1 MSTNGTADTKD
12 PGAGGGGPL
21 QRVLDVIERVGNKV
35 PHPAVLFLGL
45 CVGLILLSQ
54 LLAWAGWSATY
65 QVVEPTPQVVEEVD
79 IGSVLPGETLPPE
92 RVDAEDYELTENVAE
107 VESLLS
113 ADGVR
118 FLFTS
123 FVRNFMGF
131 TAMGIILIVMIGV
144 GVSEASGLIS
154 SLIRKLVAGSAPATL
169 TYIIVG
175 LGVVSSIASDA
186 GYLVL
191 IPLGAAAF
199 HSVGRHPLAGMAA
212 AFAGVAGGFGVNFL
226 VTPTDAVLTEITNE
240 AIALVEPGRTIDITA
255 NLYFGIGSTVVLTV
269 LLALVSVRLVEPRL
283 GVYDP
288 THAPSADELRDQ
300 PDTFEGVTPE
310 QDSRGLRWAGIGLLL
325 AIAGV
330 LALTIPSGAPLRH
343 PETGSIIGTSPF
355 MDSLIVII
363 ALLFLAAGL
372 GYGRGAG
379 TLRSSDEV
387 IGAIT
392 SSWAGMAG
400 LLFLF
405 LLIAQ
410 FIAYFNYSNIP
421 QIAAVKLG
429 DLIENSTIGDLWLLL
444 IAMAITL
451 VIGIIMPQAIAKWAL
466 LAPIFIPLFLRLGIE
481 PQTVLAA
488 YRVADSPINIVT
500 PIMAYFPL
508 IVVFAA
514 RYDKRSGI
522 GTVIALMLPYFIAL
536 TIVWTLF
543 FVIWFLAGIPLGPG
557 APV

>member
-1 MSTNGTADTKD
+1 MTAT
-12 PGAGGGGPL
+12 GAPAEVERGG
-21 QRVLDVIERVGNKV
+21 VLERILDGIEQVGNKV

-45 CVGLILLSQ
+45 CIGLILLSQ
-54 LLAWAGWSATY
+54 VLAWAGWRATY
-65 QVVEPTPQVVEEVD
+65 EEVKPPAQPVEQYGLG
-79 IGSVLPGETLPPE
+79 GSTLPGELLPGAQA
-92 RVDAEDYELTENVAE
+92 DASSYEVVVETAE

-113 ADGVR
+113 RDGVA

-123 FVRNFMGF
+123 FVGNFMGF

-144 GVSEASGLIS
+144 GVSEVSGLIA
-154 SLIRKLVAGSAPATL
+154 SLIRKLVAASSPGIL
-169 TYIIVG
+169 TYIIVA
-175 LGVVSSIASDA
+175 LGVISSIASDA

-199 HSVGRHPLAGMAA
+199 HTVGRHPLAGMAA

-226 VTPTDAVLTEITNE
+226 ITPTDAVLTEITNE
-240 AIALVEPGRTIDITA
+240 AIGLVESGRTVDITD
-255 NLYFGIGSTVVLTV
+255 NLYFGIASTLVLTV
-269 LLALVSVRLVEPRL
+269 LLALVSTRMIEPRL
-283 GVYDP
+283 GDYDP
-288 THAPSADELRDQ
+288 GFAPSGDELRDQ
-300 PDTFEGVTPE
+300 PDTFERVTPG
-310 QDSRGLRWAGIGLLL
+310 DDARGLRFAGLAFIGALV
-325 AIAGV
+325 GV
-330 LALTIPSGAPLRH
+330 LALTLPSDAPLRH

-355 MDSLIVII
+355 MDGLIVII
-363 ALLFLAAGL
+363 ALMFLAAGL

-379 TLRSSDEV
+379 TLRTSTEV
-387 IGAIT
+387 IDAIT
-392 SSWAGMAG
+392 KSWAGMAG

-421 QIAAVKLG
+421 KIAAVKLG
-429 DLIENSTIGDLWLLL
+429 DLIESSSIGDLWLLL
-444 IAMAITL
+444 AAMGVTI
-451 VIGIIMPQAIAKWAL
+451 VVGIIMPQAIAKWAL

-481 PQTVLAA
+481 PQTVLAS

-522 GTVIALMLPYFIAL
+522 GTVIALMLPYFVAL
-536 TIVWTLF
+536 TVVWTLL
-543 FVIWFLAGIPLGPG
+543 FVAWFLLGIPLGPG